1 MSKLPAYVKLL
12 RIPGIAGLATPT
24 VIGALSVGVYDPITL
39 LILFIIGGLTASYGF
54 ILNDFADVE
63 LDSLVKELHGKPLVD
78 GDISTKNAAA
88 ISVFLILSSFFFIF
102 LLWRGQPFD
111 EYKFMAAICILLAG
125 LLGAFYDFYGKKIA
139 GSDFF
144 LAISISFIFLFGALS
159 VGKPTDITWI
169 IFLLTFNQSLHM
181 NAVEGGIKDSDH
193 DYKMGVSNLALGSGV
208 RVKGNRIAI
217 PRPFQA
223 FSMTIRLWS
232 AFLLFLP
239 FFLLGY
245 PYHAWQL
252 IILAIATFGVLYFNY
267 RLITLTVFDRSRI
280 QKLIGIQSFLR
291 YSLVPLM
298 LIPILPNMLYSL
310 ILIVLPIVWYMI
322 FTSFVGEKLFKPRM

>member
-1 MSKLPAYVKLL
+1 MSKIAAYVKLL

-24 VIGALSVGVYDPITL
+24 VIGALSVGVYDPFTL
-39 LILFIIGGLTASYGF
+39 LILFIIGALMASYGF

-88 ISVFLILSSFFFIF
+88 ISVFFILLSFFFVF
-102 LLWRGQPFD
+102 LLWRGQPFNG
-111 EYKFMAAICILLAG
+111 YKFMAAVCIVLAG
-125 LLGAFYDFYGKKIA
+125 LFGAFYDFYGKKIA

-181 NAVEGGIKDSDH
+181 NAVEGGIKDADH
-193 DYKMGVSNLALGSGV
+193 DYKMGVSNLALASGV
-208 RVKGNRIAI
+208 KVKGDHITI
-217 PRPFQA
+217 PRSFQV
-223 FSMTIRLWS
+223 FSMAIRLWS
-232 AFLLFLP
+232 ACLLFIP

-245 PYHAWQL
+245 SYQLWQL
-252 IILAIATFGVLYFNY
+252 VILGLATFGVLYLNY
-267 RLITLTVFDRSRI
+267 RLLVLTVFDRSRI
-280 QKLIGIQSFLR
+280 QKLIGTQSFLR

-298 LIPILPNMLYSL
+298 LLPILTTYFYPLF
-310 ILIVLPIVWYMI
+310 LIVLPIAWYMI